1 MASRPIIR
9 TCPGYLLLAISS
21 IAVIIGIVARPFVS
35 PWNEAV
41 REKKSEKNKRKNK
54 KKGKL
59 KRIA

>member
-1 MASRPIIR
+1 LASRPIIR

-41 REKKSEKNKRKNK
+41 CVK
-54 KKGKL
+54 KKGKSKKKV
-59 KRIA
+59 KRKGN